1 MRFNPSLPG
10 PMMKAAEQKK
20 AHRETRE
27 REETGAEK
35 KTVGSARCFTEVGL
49 HFNPSPKG
57 PGLGCRRRRGADGVK
72 HLQTEAQR
80 DPRSLASDGHEKQ
93 EELTTHQSIDRSC

>member
-49 HFNPSPKG
+49 HFNPTLM
-57 PGLGCRRRRGADGVK
+57 GLLVWAALREDGVK
-72 HLQTEAQR
+72 QR
-80 DPRSLASDGHEKQ
+80 HKETL
-93 EELTTHQSIDRSC
+93 